1 MFLPVNSRI
10 ILKKDL
16 HEVDQPDTWLNDFEY
31 DKPAFI
37 SSETMIAYL

>member
-10 ILKKDL
+10 FLKKDL
-16 HEVDQPDTWLNDFEY
+16 HEDQPDTWLNDFEY

-37 SSETMIAYL
+37 SSKTMIAYP